1 MEYLV
6 PIVIVTLGIGL
17 LLLFLRRP
25 TVVRPPTILPPAK
38 TDAMAE
44 ANSETLQE
52 ILGDLTAK
60 MPPGQTKRVTILKG
74 NKQIGW
80 TVTRRLDNTSLS
92 PDDLRKLVGEGSVG
106 KLAGELLETLGTNG
120 VSANVPTESGL
131 QYPGSNLVVSS
142 SEAKQA
148 TGGGSPGVRD
158 VHKTTFATEATSDQ
172 VLAWY
177 EDWLLAHDWQ
187 PASSGDASAASSHQ
201 YARGSEYFRLAIGDP
216 ATIREILAVPIPD
229 GAKTIYEVEYS
240 NSSPP
245 AGQ

>member
-25 TVVRPPTILPPAK
+25 TMVRPPTTLPPTK
-38 TDAMAE
+38 TDAMA
-44 ANSETLQE
+44 APNSETLQE
-52 ILGDLTAK
+52 ILGDLTAD

-74 NKQIGW
+74 NKQVGW

-92 PDDLRKLVGEGSVG
+92 TDDLRKLMGEGSVG
-106 KLAGELLETLGTNG
+106 KLAGELLETLGTDAM
-120 VSANVPTESGL
+120 SANVPPESGL

-142 SEAKQA
+142 SEAKRA
-148 TGGGSPGVRD
+148 TGDGSSGFRD
-158 VHKTTFATEATSDQ
+158 VHKTTFATEATGDQ

-177 EDWLLAHDWQ
+177 QDWLLNHGWQ
-187 PASSGDASAASSHQ
+187 LASSGDTSAASSRQ

-216 ATIREILAVPIPD
+216 ATIRDILAVPIPD

-245 AGQ
+245 GQ